1 MPILKSS
8 QLRDF
13 IKATSYIR
21 PDKTFP
27 MTSYYYLDRN
37 RIVKTNI
44 VAFCEMVIGCDI
56 DKPVL
61 IDQQKLQSFLS
72 ASKDESFELSIKKEL
87 SFKDSKFTATQ
98 TIFDPANFPGVPL
111 LPQLESVEIDQ
122 AFIDALSIAKNFV
135 SVNENMPHL
144 NYVHVNK
151 NYIAATDGYILYHE
165 RFEGQ
170 KFPNILLS
178 KDEISLLQQYS
189 TATLYNADNRYFF
202 KTGNFIYSFA
212 KTENKTPDFD
222 HVLTKISSGENSFTL
237 DKQEIQSF
245 CELANSYTGS
255 SIPGC
260 ILTNEQLKFIDT
272 SGEEIVWPVSLGND
286 FEFAF
291 NSRYLLPALKALP
304 VSELKCSMANSVH
317 KAIVIKDENFICSLM
332 GFIPQSN

>member
-1 MPILKSS
+1 
-8 QLRDF
+8 
-13 IKATSYIR
+13 
-21 PDKTFP
+21 
-27 MTSYYYLDRN
+27 
-37 RIVKTNI
+37 
-44 VAFCEMVIGCDI
+44 MVIDFDV

-72 ASKDESFELSIKKEL
+72 ASKDETFELSIKKEL

-98 TIFDPANFPGVPL
+98 TIFDPANFPAVPL
-111 LPQLESVEIDQ
+111 LPQLESIEVGQ

-144 NYVHVNK
+144 NFVHVNK
-151 NYIAATDGYILYHE
+151 NYIAATDGFILYHE
-165 RFEGQ
+165 RFDGL

-202 KTGNFIYSFA
+202 NTGDFTYSFA

-222 HVLTKISSGENSFTL
+222 HILTKISSGGNSFTL
-237 DKQEIQSF
+237 DKSEIQSF

-255 SIPGC
+255 SIPSC
-260 ILTNEQLKFIDT
+260 TLTNEQLKFIDT
-272 SGEEIVWPVSLGND
+272 TGEEIVWPVALGND

-304 VSELKCSMANSVH
+304 VSELKCSMANSTH
-317 KAIVIKDENFICSLM
+317 KALVIKDENFICSLM